1 MPSTLELLA
10 QVGPDAEAV
19 EEAVPDGLT
28 AADWIQ
34 AGVVMVIAIAVGLVV
49 SKLINRSLDRRAPGT
64 ATLVGRLVALVITV
78 VGFVYALSSIGVEV
92 GLFVGALGVGG
103 IALAFAFQDI
113 LENFVAGI
121 ILQVKRPFRRGAWV
135 EIGEAPHFGVVQDID
150 SRSVII
156 DTFGGDR
163 IVLPAAEVLKNAI
176 VNWTARGRHR
186 LAVDVGIHYRTTPS
200 DAIAAIE
207 PRLDAI
213 DEVLDDPAP
222 RVLLSSLDDSAVTLT
237 AYVWHHAFADVFMV
251 QHRVIE
257 EAKAAL
263 DEAGIEIP
271 FPQRVLSFAPDDGAN
286 VVSIT
291 DREVAEENGAARNG
305 STSRDR

>member
-1 MPSTLELLA
+1 MPSPLQLLV

-19 EEAVPDGLT
+19 EEAVPEGLT

-34 AGVVMVIAIAVGLVV
+34 AGVVVVVAIIVGLVA
-49 SKLINRSLDRRAPGT
+49 SKLINRSLGHRAPGT
-64 ATLVGRLVALVITV
+64 ATLIGRLAALIITV
-78 VGFVYALSSIGVEV
+78 VGFVYGLSNIGVEV
-92 GLFVGALGVGG
+92 GLFIGALGIGG

-113 LENFVAGI
+113 LENFVAGV
-121 ILQVKRPFRRGAWV
+121 ILQIKRPFRRGAWV

-186 LAVDVGIHYRTTPS
+186 LAVDVGIHYRTVPAE
-200 DAIAAIE
+200 AIAAIE
-207 PRLDAI
+207 PRLAAI

-237 AYVWHHAFADVFMV
+237 AYVWHHAFADVFYV

-263 DEAGIEIP
+263 DDAGIEIP

-286 VVSIT
+286 VVSVT
-291 DREVAEENGAARNG
+291 DRAEVNR
-305 STSRDR
+305 